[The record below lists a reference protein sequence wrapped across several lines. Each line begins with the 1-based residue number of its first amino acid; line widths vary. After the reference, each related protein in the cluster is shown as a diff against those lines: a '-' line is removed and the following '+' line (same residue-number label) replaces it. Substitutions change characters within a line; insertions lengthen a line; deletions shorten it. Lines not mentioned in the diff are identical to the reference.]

1 MHLDLTTLL
10 VANGLIVI
18 TAAAAFVL
26 NTVFRQNDGAGRL
39 WSVAFVAGILAT
51 FSYFVW
57 GITPNDSWWV
67 VAVGNGAFVL
77 SISLMWC
84 GARAYNGRKAALP
97 VAVVL
102 SVLTGAA
109 VFVHGADDGAWAGAI
124 EMLVALLAAGTLTAV
139 ECGRGRMRGVLSA
152 RVLVFVFVCFS
163 AFSLVRLVVLVAT
176 GPGSEVFETFV
187 GTRTSTLVDIALV
200 VVAATSMSVLQSG
213 RELREGEV
221 GSSGFRIPGVLGPT
235 LFAELA
241 GDWLQR
247 SRLVRDPLVLVL
259 FEVDNL
265 AHIHTAFGRSMG
277 DRTVIAVGRTACTHC
292 PPSTIV
298 GRSEGHRFFILTSA
312 PPFGSPQ
319 QIAERIQTALVES
332 PLDPVEGIR
341 ATASWGIATTAAE
354 GYDLAPLMLSAE
366 AALADSRRAGS
377 GTITLADTPA

>member
-1 MHLDLTTLL
+1 MSLDLTTLL
-10 VANGLIVI
+10 AADGLIVV
-18 TAAAAFVL
+18 TAAVAFVL

-39 WSVAFVAGILAT
+39 WSIAFVAGILAT

-57 GITPNDSWWV
+57 GTGANDGWWV
-67 VAVGNGAFVL
+67 VAVGNSAFVL
-77 SISLMWC
+77 SLALMWC
-84 GARAYNGRKAALP
+84 GARAYNGRGAALP
-97 VAVVL
+97 IAFALAVV
-102 SVLTGAA
+102 TAAA
-109 VFVHGADDGAWAGAI
+109 VLVRGPDGGSWAGVI
-124 EMLVALLAAGTLTAV
+124 EMFLALLAASTLAAV

-152 RVLVFVFVCFS
+152 RVLVFVFACFA
-163 AFSLVRLVVLVAT
+163 AFYVIRLVMALIV
-176 GPGSEVFETFV
+176 GPYSEIFDAVV
-187 GTRTSTLVDIALV
+187 GTRTSTLIDIALV

-241 GDWLQR
+241 SDWLQR
-247 SRLVRDPLVLVL
+247 SRLARDPLVLVL

-277 DRTVIAVGRTACTHC
+277 DRTVIAVGRSACTHC

-354 GYDLAPLMLSAE
+354 GYDLAPLMRSAE
-366 AALADSRRAGS
+366 AALADSRRVGS
-377 GTITLADTPA
+377 GTITLAESAV